1 MKIQGLK
8 NIDWVGVWSVLGFG
22 IFLVGLV
29 GFKIGE
35 LVFS

>member
-1 MKIQGLK
+1 MKLE
-8 NIDWVGVWSVLGFG
+8 NIDWTGVISLGVLG

-35 LVFS
+35 LVYS